1 VKWILRYLRGTSK
14 LCLSF
19 GKGEPVLEGYTDAD
33 MAGGLD
39 HRKSTSSY
47 VFTFVGGVVS
57 WQSKL

>member
-33 MAGGLD
+33 MAGDLD
-39 HRKSTSSY
+39 HRKST
-47 VFTFVGGVVS
+47 
-57 WQSKL
+57 

>member
-33 MAGGLD
+33 MAEDLD
-39 HRKSTSSY
+39 HRKSTSDY
-47 VFTFVGGVVS
+47 VFTFAEGAVS
-57 WQSKL
+57 W